1 MNHDVIKRI
10 DPADDYEIFQQVGSG
25 TYGSVYKARD
35 LRNGRFAAIK
45 VIKLEKEDNFPVIQH
60 EIQVLRECQHPN
72 IISYFGS
79 YFKRDRLWICTEY
92 CSGGSLQDIY
102 QMTGALTELQ
112 VAFVCR
118 ETLKGLQYLHEKGK
132 IHRDVKGANILLSI
146 QGDVKLAD
154 FGVAAQIT
162 ATLGKRKSCIG
173 TPYWMPPEILN
184 ASSNG
189 GYSFECDVWSL
200 GITAIELAETAPPHF
215 QLSPM
220 QILKL
225 MTTSSYKTPKLKDK
239 KKWSPMF
246 HDFVKQCLTK
256 NPKKRPSPEK
266 LLQTHNFVCG
276 ALSSR
281 FTRELLDRVNNPESG
296 RSVDSRKIQD
306 SLRNAIESEIKL
318 KLDNDGIASDDTE
331 TESSHSEQTPESV
344 RLYRN
349 DLTLQAKHYADGSDD
364 EVSAA
369 FDYQRTP
376 RQTVYNNKLPPP
388 NFPQR
393 IHSNSTSQPK
403 VEELLQRS
411 TIGKLERSASLEA
424 PNQAEGFSPLSNRL
438 KCRQAPLDGQTP
450 LLTRPTSFY
459 GLVPTPKVSMG
470 ACFFTVFHDC
480 RLRVHSSST
489 WIHPSNHKQ
498 YMIIGAGKC
507 SWRNHKESS
516 VLEEGIFSLNLT
528 DMHENSLQQIND
540 RRCTSL
546 YIINDVLMALQG
558 KTLYLYRHDLLQL
571 ISQQFFVQKC
581 TKKDDQSTGEA
592 KTSHTS
598 SHSKDTGDQF
608 NVERSMLNGQLYL
621 CCAIPNQVLLFQ
633 WFEPRSLFVMLKA
646 VNVENLPRS
655 SLQPFNFVFGAYSLS
670 ADYPQVCIG
679 VYDKHTDCST
689 EYTDHINETKHTN
702 TNELCLEYRLVD
714 FNDNGRL
721 TDFVAKSMNADLFDT
736 LKPLGA
742 GSRNFAYNDRY
753 KREIVNFKQLDRDTL
768 FVAFEDRIVIT
779 GIDGQI
785 KKTNLMHTTFDFD
798 FKITAAVPL
807 PDSVLAFHSHGLQ
820 GRSFFNGTLTQDL
833 NDNTKIYEVVGT
845 DTMITL
851 QCQLLEP
858 RSTSKE
864 QTASSTVS
872 RVNFIPSVVFS
883 KPVVPEKLPDPVDLC
898 ILIGYVSTTST
909 LNSSP

>member
-220 QILKL
+220 QVLKL

-318 KLDNDGIASDDTE
+318 KLDNDGITSDDTE

-364 EVSAA
+364 DLSAA
-369 FDYQRTP
+369 FDDHRTP
-376 RQTVYNNKLPPP
+376 QQTVHNNQLPPP

-393 IHSNSTSQPK
+393 IHSNSTSSKKDSSQPK

-411 TIGKLERSASLEA
+411 TSSKLERSASLEA
-424 PNQAEGFSPLSNRL
+424 PNQADGFSPLNNRL

-498 YMIIGAGKC
+498 YMII
-507 SWRNHKESS
+507 
-516 VLEEGIFSLNLT
+516 EEGIFSLNLT

-581 TKKDDQSTGEA
+581 TKKMTKVPEKLKPRILQATVRIPE
-592 KTSHTS
+592 T
-598 SHSKDTGDQF
+598 KDAYKF
-608 NVERSMLNGQLYL
+608 NVERM
-621 CCAIPNQVLLFQ
+621 
-633 WFEPRSLFVMLKA
+633 
-646 VNVENLPRS
+646 NVENLPRS

-689 EYTDHINETKHTN
+689 EENDHINE

-768 FVAFEDRIVIT
+768 FIAFDDR
-779 GIDGQI
+779 
-785 KKTNLMHTTFDFD
+785 
-798 FKITAAVPL
+798 ITAAVPL

-833 NDNTKIYEVVGT
+833 NDKTKIYEVVGT

-883 KPVVPEKLPDPVDLC
+883 KSVVPEKLPDPVDLC